1 MTLKCRP
8 TALTILIGLAGC
20 NTPDQRLA
28 EFAEQAS
35 DQQARQN
42 EAIARQSEQVA
53 RQSAELAAA
62 AHDLVEQDAAAR
74 RDLLEAQGVNQ
85 QQFREQE
92 AALDQQ
98 RQLLHAER
106 REAAEAAV
114 REPLIAQAVVVA
126 ALILATLLPL
136 LVTAYALRRLPDVGA
151 GERLLTDALV
161 EDLTA
166 LPGVSPPV
174 PPPEA
179 RLAQN
184 DRPGIPP
191 NDI

>member
-1 MTLKCRP
+1 M
-8 TALTILIGLAGC
+8 ILIGLAGC
-20 NTPDQRLA
+20 DSPDQRLA

-53 RQSAELAAA
+53 RQSAELASA

-74 RDLLEAQGVNQ
+74 RDLLEAQDVNQ
-85 QQFREQE
+85 QQFREQQ

-98 RQLLHAER
+98 RQLLHTER
-106 REAAEAAV
+106 REAAQAAV
-114 REPLIAQAVVVA
+114 REPLIAQAIVVA

-136 LVTAYALRRLPDVGA
+136 LVTAYALRRLPKVGA

-161 EDLTA
+161 EDLAA

-174 PPPEA
+174 PSPEP
-179 RLAQN
+179 RLVRPE
-184 DRPGIPP
+184 RPGLPQS
-191 NDI
+191 DR